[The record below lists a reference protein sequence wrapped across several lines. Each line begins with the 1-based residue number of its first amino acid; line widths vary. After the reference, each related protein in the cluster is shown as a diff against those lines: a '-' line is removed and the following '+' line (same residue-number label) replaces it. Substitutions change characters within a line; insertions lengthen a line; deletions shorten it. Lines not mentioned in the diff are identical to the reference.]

1 MRYAFV
7 LVSIIAVWTGLLLIA
22 AATNANTTVL
32 YFAATMLTLALFFI
46 GFRRGKR

>member
-22 AATNANTTVL
+22 ILEREAEHYSARGTSHEKYIKKEVNNIKK
-32 YFAATMLTLALFFI
+32 FI
-46 GFRRGKR
+46 